1 MKLSNCVTVKI
12 INQMEHFAKINFLGA
27 SGVVTGS
34 KFLIETSEKNIL
46 IDCGM
51 FQGLKELREL
61 NWQDL
66 PVDVSKI
73 DVVLLTHGHL
83 DHVGYLPRLVKQGF
97 EGKIIGTAPTLAIAK
112 IILKDIAKIN
122 EEEAEKANEE
132 EYSSHKPALPFYTIE
147 DAEKTIKQ
155 FDVKEDNEWL
165 LLSENIKY
173 RFQQNGHIIG
183 ATFIELDIKGKRFV
197 FSGDIGRKNDYLLQ
211 DPKTPERA
219 DFLFIESTYGNKL
232 HPVEDVEQKLA
243 TIIKKTIQ
251 KKGNL
256 IIPSFAVERLQT
268 LMYILWKL
276 YKENKIPNIPI
287 FVDSPMG
294 NRVLDVFKRFPT
306 WHKLPV
312 EDYNAMCNHV
322 NIVQSYKETWETI
335 DDKRSKIIIA
345 GSGMVTG
352 GRVLTYL
359 QQLIDEKATTVL
371 LVGYQA
377 EGTRGRQLLDGAHEI
392 RFRGKYYPI
401 KATVKTIES
410 LSAHADQQD
419 LISWMKN
426 IKNVPEKIFL
436 IHGEPTALDA
446 FRVKI
451 KDTYNWNAVIPKLDS
466 VEKVEI

>member
-1 MKLSNCVTVKI
+1 MNYFVNVK
-12 INQMEHFAKINFLGA
+12 FLGA
-27 SGVVTGS
+27 AKTVTGS
-34 KFLIETSEKNIL
+34 KFLIETSEKTIL

-61 NWQDL
+61 NWKDL
-66 PVDVSKI
+66 SVNANKI
-73 DVVLLTHGHL
+73 DVILLTHGHL
-83 DHVGYLPRLVKQGF
+83 DHVGYLPRIVKQGF
-97 EGKIIGTAPTLAIAK
+97 SGKIIGTAPTLAIAE
-112 IILKDIAKIN
+112 IILNDSAKIH
-122 EEEAEKANEE
+122 EEEAQKANKEK
-132 EYSSHKPALPFYTIE
+132 YSSHVPALPFYTLE
-147 DAEKTIKQ
+147 DAENTIRK
-155 FDVKEDNEWL
+155 FEVGIVNKWID
-165 LLSENIKY
+165 LSENMKY
-173 RFQQNGHIIG
+173 RFQYNGHIIG

-197 FSGDIGRKNDYLLQ
+197 FSGDIGRSNDYLLEE
-211 DPKTPERA
+211 PKTPEWA

-232 HPVEDVEQKLA
+232 HPVEDIEEKLA
-243 TIIKKTIQ
+243 AIIVDTIQ

-256 IIPSFAVERLQT
+256 VIPSFAVERLQT

-294 NRVLDVFKRFPT
+294 NRVLDVFKRFPK
-306 WHKLPV
+306 WHKLPM
-312 EDYNAMCNHV
+312 EEYSAMCNHI
-322 NIVQSYKETWETI
+322 NIIQSYKETWETI

-359 QQLIDEKATTVL
+359 QQIIDEPSTTVL

-377 EGTRGRQLLDGAHEI
+377 EGTRGRQLLEGAHEI
-392 RFRGKYYPI
+392 RFYGKYYPV
-401 KATVKTIES
+401 KATIKTIES

-419 LISWMKN
+419 LLNWMKN
-426 IKNVPEKIFL
+426 IKNVPEKVFL

-451 KDTYNWNAVIPKLDS
+451 KDQYHWNVVIPTLDS
-466 VEKVEI
+466 EEEIII